1 MAVPSEDIK
10 LKVVID
16 TEGADLS
23 GIQAV
28 DKELVGMGQV
38 AESAIDRVTAA
49 VSSLNSKASATS
61 AVGDGFK
68 TIVSGAA
75 STESALASL
84 GTQLSEV
91 HAQFRNLRTG
101 TEAFDALKV
110 KSQELQSQ
118 ISQLKNSSDHI
129 ISPAATTN
137 TRALNGAMID
147 LSRVIQDMPYGMQGI
162 ANNLQQLP
170 GSMGRLK
177 EEADATGTSM
187 GKLLT
192 QGLFSPAGVGI
203 AVSAITALWVAWD
216 MYGEKVTKALGLQG
230 VAVANLDQQ
239 LDGIQKYKDFDL
251 QIKIHGAEGLA
262 KLKLELQQLID
273 RKAYLEGTLS
283 RESTVNA
290 TSEGLS
296 LISAM
301 TNPLMYGITMAEQE
315 KRNASAK
322 LERSTFESRMAEQ
335 IKNGKKTLSQA
346 EDIRLTTTYYKMT
359 TEEAKKLYAVNQANL
374 NIEDKRSEIALKT
387 AKDLEKL
394 NKTSTQT
401 ISFPGWNA
409 FATQINEY
417 NAYMTKREEV
427 TVSVAQAEEIA
438 VNARKAYTAASI
450 ESATSDADYAKKA
463 EHMVNAKKDVA
474 AADELLK
481 SKSAE
486 YNRVLKEGHELSIK
500 SEKIL
505 GTYKDDT
512 LSIEDALLGVNVAQ
526 MEYNHYLSLGKDYS
540 NELIEAEKRLKTSH
554 EEETRSRNAQKA
566 ALQQYTET
574 LSLYGAA
581 AGLSSSTTSELEKQ
595 FKLLQNAG
603 DNTNKTF
610 LKLSST
616 LSVIGTTLGGTVGSA
631 ITKIGQGLTATTNL
645 KDTTGLTG
653 QALVDANKAN
663 ANQQALGYAAV
674 ANGVGQMVGGQAGNV
689 ISSTASMA
697 ATGFMVGGPI
707 GAGIG
712 AVVGLAS
719 SLFGGGGRDTTQ
731 LDNTNASSR
740 QSIEQM
746 AVAGSAVAMK
756 IMAAAGYTDARL
768 KELRT
773 TLEGVSA
780 IGLPSALTGG
790 SQTSLFDNDWSG
802 VKGKNLV
809 AYLQSLQ
816 AIDTAVKGFS
826 STSFVT
832 TLSQINYKWD
842 ALTASMIESTG
853 GVGLSVSQMAEIA
866 KAKMDD
872 LIVAVTGIS
881 ANSVGSVISESFSS
895 YSGFADAG
903 TAAASKIKDA
913 IVTSIQNMAI
923 SNLVNS
929 FIMPMMESALSA
941 ITTKLISGTALTPA
955 DYSSMAN
962 QINSV
967 TSAITPLVNSL
978 YSTFQA
984 TGLLTTAQQTVT
996 GTTTDLT
1003 AVTNNLQTA
1012 QKFVETAQTNLDAAL
1027 KTQSEYLNQLA
1038 VKAMQENVTALQA
1051 QASTAATAMNNAKTA
1066 VTDSLNAL
1074 KSSID
1079 TQKQSLTDLYDAQVA
1094 AINAQV
1100 TSQNSLIS
1108 ALSSISSTLHSAL
1121 LGFSVNGS
1129 TLVSRQTAQADLS
1142 SMLTGARSGIAVDE
1156 TKLSAVL
1163 SALNQP
1169 SQSYFATQTEYAR
1182 DFYRTVGQVQ
1192 ALSSVTDNQMTTAQK
1207 QLSTIEQQLQ
1217 VLKDTYSI
1225 DTRTLDATYNVAVQ
1239 QVNATYGVNSA
1250 VLSVSSAVGGV
1261 QTALGAY
1268 ASATLTAAQAQAAA
1282 QAAADA
1288 LTAKTAADN
1297 LATTNAQIAANA
1309 AAVAAAQSQLS
1320 AAIKAAADAAA
1331 AAKSLADQ
1339 ANTGVAGQG
1348 STAGKAYQTFL
1359 ARAGSASDISYW
1371 NGAIGANGV
1380 AAAMI
1385 DFTNAPEFMDKI
1397 SSASDPLDALFQAIF
1412 GRAVDAAGRSFYG
1425 TNMANGE
1432 TLLQVK
1438 NDLMNSA
1445 EYASIRAVR
1454 GYATGGYHD
1463 GGWMMVGEEGRELV
1477 NTGSSAARIYNHQQT
1492 QSLIDISALV
1502 ASNDKVSRA
1511 IDDLREEMKAG
1522 DAAIA
1527 LNTLRIVKILQMEF
1541 QGGGTAV

>member
-1 MAVPSEDIK
+1 M
-10 LKVVID
+10 
-16 TEGADLS
+16 
-23 GIQAV
+23 
-28 DKELVGMGQV
+28 
-38 AESAIDRVTAA
+38 
-49 VSSLNSKASATS
+49 
-61 AVGDGFK
+61 
-68 TIVSGAA
+68 
-75 STESALASL
+75 
-84 GTQLSEV
+84 
-91 HAQFRNLRTG
+91 
-101 TEAFDALKV
+101 
-110 KSQELQSQ
+110 
-118 ISQLKNSSDHI
+118 
-129 ISPAATTN
+129 
-137 TRALNGAMID
+137 
-147 LSRVIQDMPYGMQGI
+147 
-162 ANNLQQLP
+162 
-170 GSMGRLK
+170 
-177 EEADATGTSM
+177 
-187 GKLLT
+187 
-192 QGLFSPAGVGI
+192 
-203 AVSAITALWVAWD
+203 
-216 MYGEKVTKALGLQG
+216 
-230 VAVANLDQQ
+230 
-239 LDGIQKYKDFDL
+239 
-251 QIKIHGAEGLA
+251 
-262 KLKLELQQLID
+262 
-273 RKAYLEGTLS
+273 
-283 RESTVNA
+283 
-290 TSEGLS
+290 
-296 LISAM
+296 
-301 TNPLMYGITMAEQE
+301 
-315 KRNASAK
+315 
-322 LERSTFESRMAEQ
+322 
-335 IKNGKKTLSQA
+335 
-346 EDIRLTTTYYKMT
+346 
-359 TEEAKKLYAVNQANL
+359 
-374 NIEDKRSEIALKT
+374 
-387 AKDLEKL
+387 
-394 NKTSTQT
+394 
-401 ISFPGWNA
+401 
-409 FATQINEY
+409 
-417 NAYMTKREEV
+417 
-427 TVSVAQAEEIA
+427 
-438 VNARKAYTAASI
+438 SI
-450 ESATSDADYAKKA
+450 
-463 EHMVNAKKDVA
+463 
-474 AADELLK
+474 
-481 SKSAE
+481 
-486 YNRVLKEGHELSIK
+486 
-500 SEKIL
+500 
-505 GTYKDDT
+505 
-512 LSIEDALLGVNVAQ
+512 
-526 MEYNHYLSLGKDYS
+526 
-540 NELIEAEKRLKTSH
+540 
-554 EEETRSRNAQKA
+554 
-566 ALQQYTET
+566 
-574 LSLYGAA
+574 
-581 AGLSSSTTSELEKQ
+581 
-595 FKLLQNAG
+595 FLLQ
-603 DNTNKTF
+603 
-610 LKLSST
+610 L
-616 LSVIGTTLGGTVGSA
+616 
-631 ITKIGQGLTATTNL
+631 Q
-645 KDTTGLTG
+645 
-653 QALVDANKAN
+653 
-663 ANQQALGYAAV
+663 
-674 ANGVGQMVGGQAGNV
+674 
-689 ISSTASMA
+689 
-697 ATGFMVGGPI
+697 
-707 GAGIG
+707 
-712 AVVGLAS
+712 
-719 SLFGGGGRDTTQ
+719 
-731 LDNTNASSR
+731 
-740 QSIEQM
+740 
-746 AVAGSAVAMK
+746 
-756 IMAAAGYTDARL
+756 
-768 KELRT
+768 
-773 TLEGVSA
+773 
-780 IGLPSALTGG
+780 
-790 SQTSLFDNDWSG
+790 SG

-1003 AVTNNLQTA
+1003 AVTNNL
-1012 QKFVETAQTNLDAAL
+1012 ETAQTNLDAAL
-1027 KTQSEYLNQLA
+1027 KTQSDYLNQLA
-1038 VKAMQENVTALQA
+1038 SSAMQENVTALQA

-1066 VTDSLNAL
+1066 VTDSLDAL

-1359 ARAGSASDISYW
+1359 ARAGSASDISFW